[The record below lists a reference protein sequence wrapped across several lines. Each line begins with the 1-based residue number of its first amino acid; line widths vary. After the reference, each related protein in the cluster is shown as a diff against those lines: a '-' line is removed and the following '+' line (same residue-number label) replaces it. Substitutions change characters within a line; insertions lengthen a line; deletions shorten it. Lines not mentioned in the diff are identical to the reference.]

1 MAPRRKQVTYSQ
13 RPNHAARSAHARGER
28 EFRTYDTSYIRPKRS
43 KVPAVIAAVVAVV
56 VIGLLVWAIFTLVN
70 GCSSGEVELL
80 PEGEETTIV
89 IADGADAK
97 TIGEQLAEARLIES
111 ASAFTSRVNDLGV
124 ASQLKPGTYT
134 LTGGTEL
141 DDIVRTI
148 EGGPDQGVGLTIPEG
163 YTLSQIAQRVADY
176 TDNRVTADDFTAA
189 ASDASV
195 YASSYPFLV
204 DAGTASLEGFLFP
217 KTYTVADDATADSL
231 IRQMLD
237 QFQTETADID
247 WSYPQ
252 SQGLSLYQAVD
263 LASIVE
269 KESSDDQQVR
279 SQVAAVFYNRLNTMG
294 EPSYGYLQ
302 SDATT
307 AYEVGHDPSGD
318 EVHADT
324 PYSTYSNQGLPP
336 TPICSPSLSSLQA
349 VCSPDQDSLGR
360 YFFFYFEPDENG
372 DMRYHFS
379 ETYTDHM
386 NSFS

>member
-1 MAPRRKQVTYSQ
+1 M
-13 RPNHAARSAHARGER
+13 
-28 EFRTYDTSYIRPKRS
+28 
-43 KVPAVIAAVVAVV
+43 IAAVVAVV

-70 GCSSGEVELL
+70 GCSSGKVELL
-80 PEGEETTIV
+80 PEGEETTVV

-97 TIGEQLAEARLIES
+97 TIGGQLAEARLIES
-111 ASAFTSRVNDLGV
+111 SSAFTNRVNDLGV

-134 LTGGTEL
+134 FTGGTEL
-141 DDIVRTI
+141 DDIVRMI
-148 EGGPDQGVGLTIPEG
+148 EVGPDQGMGLTIPEG

-195 YASSYPFLV
+195 YAPSYPFLA

-217 KTYTVADDATADSL
+217 KTYTVSDDTTADSL

-237 QFQTETADID
+237 QFQIETANLD

-269 KESSDDQQVR
+269 KESIDDQQVR

-294 EPSYGYLQ
+294 DPSYGYLQ

-336 TPICSPSLSSLQA
+336 TPICSPSLSSLEA

-372 DMRYHFS
+372 DMQYHFS